1 MRTQEMYIYGFG
13 GISLELAEIM
23 TSRGGNVSGFVVDSQ
38 YLTESIKRNTTN
50 IPVISFD
57 DLANHSGNNGI
68 TAAISLGEPFHREKL
83 SLRLESCGIDESG
96 MNFAQYVSSY
106 SSVGKGSILHIG
118 SVVSSGC
125 SVGKS
130 CIINKNSI
138 IGHDSAIGD
147 YSVICPCVNIG
158 GHVSIGRRSFVGI
171 GASIRD
177 RVKIGDNV
185 IIGIGAVVTKDIES
199 GYVAYGNPARIIRRN
214 DTFRVFR

>member
-1 MRTQEMYIYGFG
+1 MYIYGFG

-23 TSRGGNVSGFVVDSQ
+23 TARGGNVAGFVVDSQ
-38 YLTESIKRNTTN
+38 YLTESIKRNPTN

-57 DLANHSGNNGI
+57 DLANHSGDDNI
-68 TAAISLGEPFHREKL
+68 TAAISLGEPLYREKL

-96 MNFAQYVSSY
+96 MNFGEYVSSY
-106 SSVGKGSILHIG
+106 SSVGKGTILHIG
-118 SVVSSGC
+118 SVVSSNC
-125 SVGKS
+125 NVGKS
-130 CIINKNSI
+130 CLIEKNAT
-138 IGHDSAIGD
+138 IGHDTTIGD
-147 YSVICPCVNIG
+147 YSVICSYVSMG
-158 GHVSIGRRSFVGI
+158 GHTSIGRRCFVGI

-214 DTFRVFR
+214 DTFKVFK